1 MKKRLF
7 FTRILFLLMGY
18 STGALSVPASTEY
31 VNTKIKEAIHS
42 IQTQLTQENK
52 KIEGRISEIPV
63 IVIHQLGELYQGG
76 VIFWL
81 DETKQHGLVVAKLDA
96 NQGVGIQWHNGES
109 GDKTTNAQANGIY
122 AGLSN
127 TQLIVAQQTIDDQEG
142 NFAALS
148 AKNFS
153 VLSDGVSP
161 CTQKRICYGNW
172 YLPSLNELQLV
183 KANLYDT
190 GARVMSSSIYWTST
204 EGNVNQAMTFD
215 WNTGGTELMDKSS
228 FEPKVRAIH
237 AF

>member
-1 MKKRLF
+1 
-7 FTRILFLLMGY
+7 MGY
-18 STGALSVPASTEY
+18 STVALSVPASTEY
-31 VNTKIKEAIHS
+31 VNTKIKEAIDS
-42 IQTQLTQENK
+42 IQTQLVQENA

-63 IVIHQLGELYQGG
+63 VVIHQIGELYQGG
-76 VIFWL
+76 IIFWL

-109 GDKTTNAQANGIY
+109 GDKTTNAGANGIY

-148 AKNFS
+148 AKNYS

-161 CTQKRICYGNW
+161 CTQKGICYGNW
-172 YLPSLNELQLV
+172 YLPSLNELQLI
-183 KANLYDT
+183 KAKLYDK
-190 GARVMSSSIYWTST
+190 GFSAMSPSIYWTST
-204 EGNVNQAMTFD
+204 ETNVNQAMTFD
-215 WNTGGTELMDKSS
+215 WNTGETVVVDKSS
-228 FEPKVRAIH
+228 SEPKVRAIH